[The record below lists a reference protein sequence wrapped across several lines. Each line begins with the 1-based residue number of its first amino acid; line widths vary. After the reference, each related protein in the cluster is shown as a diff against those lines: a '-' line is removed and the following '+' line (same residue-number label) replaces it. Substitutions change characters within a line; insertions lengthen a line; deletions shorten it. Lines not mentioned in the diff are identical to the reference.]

1 MPKYKRPTSYMGR
14 QANQSFTGSTRAAT
28 AAEAA
33 AGTVDELYISPA
45 TLASAVGGLV
55 PSATTLIEGVVFIT
69 DNSTPVATQTY
80 VDNIAI
86 AGAPAWSETVSGI
99 GQLSTTAEAQTGTD
113 DNTAMTPAK
122 VVDLL
127 ETPPAIGGTTPAAGA
142 FTTISSS
149 GLASLNASAT
159 IVTGA
164 VALNLGADA
173 AGGAINLGTG
183 AAARILT
190 IGNVTA
196 ATQVVI
202 NAGTAGIQLASTGA
216 GDITI
221 NSDDTLLLDSDG
233 VLELN
238 SSAGIISIGNDAD
251 AFGINVGT
259 GAAARILTI
268 GNNTGAT
275 QLVLE
280 SGSGGLDI
288 ATAGVAQS
296 ITIGNN
302 TGATALVLEVGSGN
316 FTLDGVAASTY
327 TIGSATTGGTIDIGG
342 TAQTGTITLGDS
354 SGINIVQIGS
364 GEGATT
370 VNIAGG
376 ATAAKVVNI
385 AIGAVANLVTIGSAS
400 GAASMDLL
408 VGTGNFDLDGA
419 ATSDY
424 TFCAT
429 TTSGTINF
437 GGTGANTGTAT
448 IFGGSGAQQID
459 IADSTGGKTINL
471 ATGAGANI
479 VAVGSDNGASSL
491 DLLAGTGN
499 FTLNGNAATTYTIGA
514 ATTGGT
520 IDIGGT
526 AQTGTMTLGDSSGV
540 NIVQIGSGEG
550 ATTVAI
556 AGGATAAK
564 VVTIADG
571 AVANLVTIG
580 SVSGAASLDLLAGT
594 GNFTLEG
601 ATATTY
607 DFSGTGVNTGTMTY
621 DGGTGARTLNFANN
635 TGIKT
640 INIAGDAAT
649 SANIVK
655 IATGAADQTVTI
667 GSSNTTST
675 TNILGGSGAINL
687 TGDVNLASVATKISY
702 NGGAVTDFIGTG
714 TLVAGTV
721 TIANTNIAAA
731 DRIMISRS
739 VLNGSPALGHLIY
752 TIAAGASF
760 TVAAFTNAGAAA
772 NTDVSSFTYVITR
785 QT

>member
-1 MPKYKRPTSYMGR
+1 MPKFKRPTSYTGR
-14 QANQSFTGSTRAAT
+14 QANQQKTGSTRAAT
-28 AAEAA
+28 ATEAA
-33 AGTVDELYISPA
+33 AGLVDELYISPK

-55 PSATTLIEGVVFIT
+55 PSATTVVEGVVFIT
-69 DNSTPVATQTY
+69 DNSTPVATQLY

-99 GQLSTTAEAQTGTD
+99 GQLSTTAEAQAGTD

-127 ETPPAIGGTTPAAGA
+127 ETPPAIGGTTPGAGA
-142 FTTISSS
+142 FTTLSTT
-149 GLASLNASAT
+149 GLASLGASAT

-164 VALNLGADA
+164 VALSLGADA
-173 AGGAINLGTG
+173 ANGAINCGTAG
-183 AAARILT
+183 TRVIT
-190 IGNVTA
+190 IGNITG
-196 ATQVVI
+196 ATQVVL
-202 NAGTAGIQLASTGA
+202 NAGTAGIALASTGA

-221 NSDDTLLLDSDG
+221 NSDDTLLLDADG

-238 SSAGIISIGNDAD
+238 SSAGEINIGNDAD
-251 AFGINVGT
+251 AFDMNFGT
-259 GAAARILTI
+259 GAAQRDIII
-268 GNNTGAT
+268 GNNTGT
-275 QLVLE
+275 TKIEIE
-280 SGSGGLDI
+280 SGSGGLDL
-288 ATAGVAQS
+288 ATNASAQS
-296 ITIGNN
+296 VTIGNN
-302 TGATALVLEVGSGN
+302 TGATAIVMEVGSGN
-316 FTLDGVAASTY
+316 FTLDGVPGSTY
-327 TIGSATTGGTIDIGG
+327 TIGSATTTGTIDIGG

-376 ATAAKVVNI
+376 ATAAKVVGI
-385 AIGAVANLVTIGSAS
+385 ATGAVANLVTIGSAS
-400 GAASMDLL
+400 GAAALTLL
-408 VGTGNFDLDGA
+408 AGTGNFSLDGA
-419 ATSDY
+419 ATTDY
-424 TFCAT
+424 TFAPS

-526 AQTGTMTLGDSSGV
+526 AQTGTITLGDSSGV

-564 VVTIADG
+564 VVGIATG

-607 DFSGTGVNTGTMTY
+607 TISGTGVNTGTITI
-621 DGGTGARTLNFANN
+621 DGGTGARAIDIANN

-640 INIAGDAAT
+640 INIAGDSAT

-655 IATGAADQTVTI
+655 IATGAGNQTVSI

-675 TNILGGSGAINL
+675 TNILAGSGGVNL
-687 TGDVNLASVATKISY
+687 TGDVTLASVATKLSY

-714 TLVAGTV
+714 TLVAGTD
-721 TIANTNIAAA
+721 TIANTNIAAT
-731 DRIMISRS
+731 DRVLVTRNA
-739 VLNGSPALGHLIY
+739 LNGTPALGHLVV
-752 TIAAGASF
+752 TISAGASF
-760 TVAAFTNAGAAA
+760 TVAAFTDTGGAAS
-772 NTDVSSFTYVITR
+772 TDVSSFSYVIIG
-785 QT
+785 QN